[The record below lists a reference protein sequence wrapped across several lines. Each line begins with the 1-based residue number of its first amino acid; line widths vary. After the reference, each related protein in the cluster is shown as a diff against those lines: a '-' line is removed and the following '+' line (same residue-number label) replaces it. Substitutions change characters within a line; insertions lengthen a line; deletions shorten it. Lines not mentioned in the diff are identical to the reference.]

1 MGGTDAMVRSAH
13 MRVVDVDPELLSRSA
28 EAQLHAAKGGFD
40 HVLSE
45 MTGDVDVIVGT
56 LASEGPYGYTIRKQ
70 VSDDGTLRVPILT
83 TREEIYNEY
92 KAVRSL
98 SDILGHQAMIE
109 ILGLWYVFHDVVDTS
124 RGRASGS
131 VNQHN
136 TLVLCPVKGSSAGIT
151 GEIFWHRTPREGLGR
166 GGDYILSDADR
177 RTLLLYHYD
186 THETYLGALRSADV
200 DGLAALA
207 NDSVQLA
214 IRDYVTDSGTL
225 TQTEARIGEEV
236 NTYRAYWTAFFERF
250 EILSVDILQRAVE
263 EWYVFAE
270 LRFTARIKRG
280 GEKVTFNTA
289 EFLVTAR
296 DGRFISHIGHG
307 TDIESAG

>member
-1 MGGTDAMVRSAH
+1 METVERSTH
-13 MRVVDVDPELLSRSA
+13 MRVVDVDPDLLRRSA
-28 EAQLHAAKGGFD
+28 AAQLHAAKAGID
-40 HVLSE
+40 HVQSE
-45 MTGDVDVIVGT
+45 MTGDVDLIVAT
-56 LASEGPYGYTIRKQ
+56 LAAQGPYGYTIRQ
-70 VSDDGTLRVPILT
+70 QLAEDGTLRVPILS
-83 TREEIYNEY
+83 TRAEIFAEY

-98 SDILGHQAMIE
+98 SDVLGHQGMID
-109 ILGLWYVFHDVVDTS
+109 IRGHWYLFHDVITTS
-124 RGRASGS
+124 QRRPDGP
-131 VNQHN
+131 VNRHN
-136 TLVLCPVKGSSAGIT
+136 TLVLCPVKGSSEGIT

-166 GGDYILSDADR
+166 GDDHALKDADR

-186 THETYLGALRSADV
+186 THETYLAALRNADV

-225 TQTEARIGEEV
+225 TQTESRVGEER
-236 NTYRAYWTAFFERF
+236 NSYRTYWRAFFDKF
-250 EILSVDILQRAVE
+250 EILSVDMLQRAVE

-280 GEKVTFNTA
+280 GEKVAFNIA

-296 DGRFISHIGHG
+296 DGRFVAHIGHG
-307 TDIESAG
+307 TDIAPTE